1 MLILT
6 YISVKW
12 NQRAFLGLFTQF
24 WFLPCLI
31 ALAVLPEGTPRWGSY
46 ALVTV
51 ILSYPSRMFYSHLLT
66 KDISGKIWGSG

>member
-6 YISVKW
+6 YISVKI
-12 NQRAFLGLFTQF
+12 NQRAYLGLFVQF

-31 ALAVLPEGTPRWGSY
+31 ALAVLPANTPRWGSY

-51 ILSYPSRMFYSHLLT
+51 ILSYPSRMAFPASTRLST
-66 KDISGKIWGSG
+66 